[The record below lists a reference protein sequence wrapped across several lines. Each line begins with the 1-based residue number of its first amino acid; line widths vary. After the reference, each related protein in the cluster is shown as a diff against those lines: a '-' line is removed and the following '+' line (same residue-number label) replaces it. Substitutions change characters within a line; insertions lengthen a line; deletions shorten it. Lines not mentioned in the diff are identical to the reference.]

1 MLRVYARTYTRDL
14 YLYGY
19 TSTEEVPE
27 MDTVFVLT
35 LGTGDEEDD
44 IYNELRDQLG
54 AFVETSVIETDIDV
68 DNTNGR

>member
-54 AFVETSVIETDIDV
+54 AFVETSVIEADIDV

>member
-35 LGTGDEEDD
+35 PGTGDEEDD